1 MPTSIE
7 LDIRSWSEQVLEVPN
22 AHLKGL
28 PACPY
33 ARKAWRDNKVLVTE
47 TQNMSSW
54 ADHYCH
60 HFNKYNKDLIIVASY
75 NLPDIDDFNSFI
87 EDHLNANYPKLHCM
101 GFHPEYGAED
111 AELDFLL
118 ENDWHSEI
126 EEDYCM
132 IFIQN
137 LKLVVEASDK
147 LEPLG
152 YYQAYPKEEYEALV
166 VQRKRKYLNGNETP

>member
-1 MPTSIE
+1 M
-7 LDIRSWSEQVLEVPN
+7 R
-22 AHLKGL
+22 
-28 PACPY
+28 
-33 ARKAWRDNKVLVTE
+33 
-47 TQNMSSW
+47 SW

-101 GFHPEYGAED
+101 GFHPEYGAEA